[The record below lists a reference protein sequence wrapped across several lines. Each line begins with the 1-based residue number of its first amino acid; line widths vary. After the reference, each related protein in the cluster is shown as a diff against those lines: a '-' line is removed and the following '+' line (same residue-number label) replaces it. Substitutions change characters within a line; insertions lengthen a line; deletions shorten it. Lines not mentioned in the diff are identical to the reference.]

1 MLEGRRGVVTIAGVG
16 KLLVPNDLWNRIEP
30 LLPRH
35 APKPQGG
42 RPRTPDRVALTG
54 ILFVLKTG
62 IPWEYLPQEL
72 GCSGMTCWRRLRDW
86 QQVGLWER
94 LHRVLLD
101 ELGQADKIDWKRAS
115 LDATLVPAK
124 RGARRPAP
132 TRRIVG
138 DWAASTTCSS
148 IAKEFRSSLR

>member
-1 MLEGRRGVVTIAGVG
+1 LLEGRRVVVTIAGVG
-16 KLLVPNDLWNRIEP
+16 KLLVPNELWERIEP

-35 APKPQGG
+35 ASKPQGG

-86 QQVGLWER
+86 QQAGVWER
-94 LHRVLLD
+94 LHRALLD
-101 ELGQADKIDWKRAS
+101 ELGLADKIDWERAA
-115 LDATLVPAK
+115 LDTSMVPAK
-124 RGARRPAP
+124 RGAKKPGP
-132 TRRIVG
+132 TPPTAAGR
-138 DWAASTTCSS
+138 AASTTFSS
-148 IAKEFRSSLR
+148 IGTASRSPPR

>member
-1 MLEGRRGVVTIAGVG
+1 MG
-16 KLLVPNDLWNRIEP
+16 KLLVPNELWERIEP

-35 APKPQGG
+35 TPKPQGG
-42 RPRTPDRVALTG
+42 RPRTSDHTVLTG

-86 QQVGLWER
+86 QQAGVWER

-101 ELGQADKIDWKRAS
+101 DLPR
-115 LDATLVPAK
+115 LDEKLYLDVFAQTPK
-124 RGARRPAP
+124 PKPQGRNR
-132 TRRIVG
+132 
-138 DWAASTTCSS
+138 
-148 IAKEFRSSLR
+148 